1 MKKLLLLCGLLAVF
15 ACTEEPADSA
25 GGNGGR
31 KARVLGSPTSRLAL
45 RGSLSVKLSPE
56 TAQAVAAAQAQ
67 LPATRSGVAT
77 CSGVGGI
84 DAILHEIDAGRFER
98 VVAYNPEWE
107 DVYEE
112 TGINRWYTIA
122 FDDEIQLSEVG
133 ERLAALPGVA
143 VVEYGI
149 DPRYIR
155 PMSEG
160 PAVPASE
167 GMFSRVGETRAAKA
181 MNDPML
187 PFQWNYDNPG
197 GGLFPD
203 VAVKPEAGAD
213 IDLLDAWQLCTGSE
227 EVIVAVID
235 EPVQITHPDLRANIW
250 SNPKNS

>member
-107 DVYEE
+107 DVYEQ

-133 ERLAALPGVA
+133 ERLAALRSWSTGL
-143 VVEYGI
+143 I
-149 DPRYIR
+149 
-155 PMSEG
+155 
-160 PAVPASE
+160 PAISV
-167 GMFSRVGETRAAKA
+167 R
-181 MNDPML
+181 
-187 PFQWNYDNPG
+187 
-197 GGLFPD
+197 
-203 VAVKPEAGAD
+203 
-213 IDLLDAWQLCTGSE
+213 
-227 EVIVAVID
+227 
-235 EPVQITHPDLRANIW
+235 
-250 SNPKNS
+250 

>member
-107 DVYEE
+107 DVYEQ

-122 FDDEIQLSEVG
+122 FDDEIQLSEVCAG
-133 ERLAALPGVA
+133 PGRGCRYSSPPQGGGRRAAGGVA
-143 VVEYGI
+143 RRCGRGVR
-149 DPRYIR
+149 D
-155 PMSEG
+155 
-160 PAVPASE
+160 
-167 GMFSRVGETRAAKA
+167 
-181 MNDPML
+181 
-187 PFQWNYDNPG
+187 
-197 GGLFPD
+197 
-203 VAVKPEAGAD
+203 
-213 IDLLDAWQLCTGSE
+213 
-227 EVIVAVID
+227 
-235 EPVQITHPDLRANIW
+235 
-250 SNPKNS
+250 